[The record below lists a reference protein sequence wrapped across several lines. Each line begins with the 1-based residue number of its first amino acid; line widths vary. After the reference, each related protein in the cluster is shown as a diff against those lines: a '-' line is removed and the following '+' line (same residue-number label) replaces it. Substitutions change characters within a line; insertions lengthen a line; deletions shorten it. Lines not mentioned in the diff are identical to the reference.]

1 MAVLA
6 LMILCIYSALIG
18 LGLLTWN
25 RVIQAPVNHSIPS
38 GQSISIIIPYRNEA
52 RSLPQLLS
60 HLDRQDLDPALWTCF
75 FVNDHSEDEGPQMIA
90 SRLKPNY
97 RMLDAIGSG
106 KKNAIKTALASIETR
121 SIVQTD
127 ADCLMGEAW
136 LSSYQSLAGKDEN
149 IFCTA
154 PVVIVQP
161 LSILD
166 HLQMLEMMAL
176 MGMTLAGIESGRWYM
191 ANGANMY
198 YSRELA
204 IRHYSDKAPEKAFA
218 SGDDMG
224 LVYAAASEPNYK
236 IKFNLHPDSIVTTPS
251 INGMNHLISQRLRW
265 STKNYSSKD
274 GGMKVALTIA
284 LSINVT
290 NVLLVILTLFYP
302 FLFPA
307 TLMMWVSK
315 LTIDYLYLKSMSSF
329 YHYGM
334 PVGKYLL
341 SSLIYPF
348 YISFVFILSIFK
360 RNYEWK
366 GRIAR

>member
-18 LGLLTWN
+18 LGLLTWH

-198 YSRELA
+198 YSR
-204 IRHYSDKAPEKAFA
+204 
-218 SGDDMG
+218 
-224 LVYAAASEPNYK
+224 AASEPNYK

-274 GGMKVALTIA
+274 GGMKVALAIA